1 GTPGAG
7 RGEDG
12 NERREVVLAGRVD
25 LGVDPLDLER
35 ARHVGVDVEAAARS
49 ELAALEEAADLAAV
63 VAGEPAVVGAALAI
77 HQVELDAEH
86 GLGPADG
93 ELEVGPEARAGVPL
107 AVAVPRIIG
116 IVEVAAH
123 RGDLIEDPG
132 D

>member
-25 LGVDPLDLER
+25 LGVDPLDLEQ

-63 VAGEPAVVGAALAI
+63 VAGEPAVLGAALAI
-77 HQVELDAEH
+77 HQGELEADP
-86 GLGPADG
+86 GLGPPDV
-93 ELEVGPEARAGVPL
+93 ELEAGQQLLAGVTF
-107 AVAVPRIIG
+107 ACA
-116 IVEVAAH
+116 
-123 RGDLIEDPG
+123 
-132 D
+132 